1 MILFY
6 HLSIDIVENCY
17 KGKLPNAV
25 KQEQKKKNQVISEK
39 QNFTNILRMASLGIK
54 TMVQISY
61 PYFKVPRFVI
71 S

>member
-1 MILFY
+1 MQL
-6 HLSIDIVENCY
+6 
-17 KGKLPNAV
+17 GKS
-25 KQEQKKKNQVISEK
+25 KKKKNQVISEK

>member
-25 KQEQKKKNQVISEK
+25 KQEQKKKKSSDFRKAEFYK
-39 QNFTNILRMASLGIK
+39 
-54 TMVQISY
+54 Y
-61 PYFKVPRFVI
+61 PKNG
-71 S
+71 